1 MIDKDSLPDCL
12 EVTAWTED
20 AQGELDEIMGVRHRE
35 YQVEGVQFHPESI
48 LTEHGYALL
57 QNFLE
62 QASAGRRQPRREM
75 MEIQAA
81 IKSVMARQDLS
92 IDEMASVMQQIM
104 TGECTASQI
113 GGFLVGLRMKGESVD
128 ELSAAAR
135 VMRELSTRVEVGCDH
150 LVDTAG
156 TGGDSSGSFNISTAS
171 AIVAAAAGAHV
182 AKHGNR
188 SMTSKSGSAD
198 LLEAAGV
205 KLDIS
210 PAQIGECIE
219 QVGVG
224 FMFAPAHHGAMKH
237 AIGPRREMAVRT
249 MFNVLGPLTNPAG
262 APNQIIGVFDAE
274 LVEPMARVLQQLG
287 SHHVMVVH
295 GEDGMD
301 EISISA
307 PTKVAELKGG
317 QVNSYT
323 LAPADFGMQTASVE
337 ELRVESAE
345 QSLAM
350 VRSVFADQPGAPR
363 DIVCLNAGAAIYV
376 SGLTDTLAAGVDA
389 ARAAISEGK
398 AAAVLD
404 NLVARTNGA

>member
-1 MIDKDSLPDCL
+1 
-12 EVTAWTED
+12 
-20 AQGELDEIMGVRHRE
+20 
-35 YQVEGVQFHPESI
+35 
-48 LTEHGYALL
+48 
-57 QNFLE
+57 
-62 QASAGRRQPRREM
+62 

-92 IDEMASVMQQIM
+92 VEDMTAVMLQIM

-113 GGFLVGLRMKGESVD
+113 GGFLVGLRMKGETVD
-128 ELSAAAR
+128 ELSAAAG
-135 VMRELSTRVEVGCDH
+135 VMRELSTRVEVNCDH

-188 SMTSKSGSAD
+188 SMTSNSGSAD
-198 LLEAAGV
+198 VLEAAGV
-205 KLDIS
+205 KLDID

-249 MFNVLGPLTNPAG
+249 VFNVLGPLTNPAG
-262 APNQIIGVFDAE
+262 APNQIIGVFDGE
-274 LVEPMARVLQQLG
+274 LVEPIARVLQQLG
-287 SHHVMVVH
+287 SRHVMVVH
-295 GEDGMD
+295 ADDGMD

-307 PTKVAELKGG
+307 PTRVAELKDGE
-317 QVNSYT
+317 VSSYSVT
-323 LAPADFGMQTASVE
+323 PADFGMQTTAVDA
-337 ELRVESAE
+337 LKVDSAE
-345 QSLAM
+345 ESLAM
-350 VRSVFADQPGAPR
+350 IRTVLADQAGPAR

-376 SGLTDTLAAGVDA
+376 SGCATTLAAGVDA
-389 ARAAISEGK
+389 ARAAISSGK
-398 AAAVLD
+398 AAAILE
-404 NLVARTNGA
+404 NLVARTNAND